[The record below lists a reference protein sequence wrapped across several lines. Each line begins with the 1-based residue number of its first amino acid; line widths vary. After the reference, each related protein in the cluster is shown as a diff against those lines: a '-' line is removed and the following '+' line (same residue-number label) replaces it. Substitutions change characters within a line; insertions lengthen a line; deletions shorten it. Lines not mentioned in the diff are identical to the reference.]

1 MRCGLALAVALAA
14 APVAAEEPYLDD
26 RSTPEAV
33 VRSLYNAIGRQEYL
47 RAWSYFADGAVAPY
61 PAYRDG
67 FAETAAVRVKVGA
80 GEAEGTAGTTFTSL
94 PVAVEATGTDG
105 KVAVYAGCYV
115 IAQLQPAVQDA
126 PPFRPIQIREAQLAA
141 VTETFDA
148 AEGRCP

>member
-1 MRCGLALAVALAA
+1 MRIGLAFVLALAA
-14 APVAAEEPYLDD
+14 APAVAEEPYIDD

-67 FAETAAVRVKVGA
+67 FAGTAAVRVKIGEGEPDGA
-80 GEAEGTAGTTFTSL
+80 AGTTFTSL
-94 PVAVEATGTDG
+94 PVVVEASGTDG
-105 KVAVYAGCYV
+105 TVAVYAGCYV
-115 IAQLQPAVQDA
+115 IAQVQPAVQDT
-126 PPFRPIQIREAQLAA
+126 PPFRPIQIREAHLAA